1 MKTELVELPITTSDG
16 IFLAHY
22 SEEGLA
28 ELDFPHADGLVDP
41 KHAVRRRAVN
51 SKQVPLKILQ
61 WHRTTTQ
68 ALKNVLAGRAA
79 KPLPP
84 LDLTGKTEFQKSV
97 WRTMLKLG
105 PGKTRSYGEIA
116 ALIGH
121 PRAMRAVGS
130 ACGANPIPLL
140 IPCHRIL
147 AAGGKIGGY
156 GSGLDRKRRL
166 LANEGIKFK

>member
-1 MKTELVELPITTSDG
+1 MKTEFVELPITTGDG

-22 SEEGLA
+22 SEKGLV
-28 ELDFPHADGLVDP
+28 ELDFPIEDGLVMP
-41 KHAVRRRAVN
+41 NQKNGSRAVN
-51 SKQVPLKILQ
+51 SKQIPLQILR
-61 WHRTTTQ
+61 WHRTTTE
-68 ALKNVLAGRAA
+68 ALKSVLAGR
-79 KPLPP
+79 KVKDLPP
-84 LDLTGKTEFQKSV
+84 LDWTGKTEFQKSV

-140 IPCHRIL
+140 VPCHRVL

-156 GSGLDRKRRL
+156 GSGLDRKRDL
-166 LANEGIKFK
+166 LAREGIRF